1 MSENIIINR
10 DCLAALRDLPDES
23 VNSCVTS
30 PPYYALR
37 DYGMDAQIGRE
48 DSPEEYICRLVLV
61 FREVRRVLTA
71 DGTLWLNIADTYSHP
86 TKSSIL
92 RGTPGGTGN
101 KGGYLDPKNPK
112 GRNGQSVSLARRAS
126 ECKQK
131 DMIGI
136 PWLLAF
142 ALRADGWYL
151 RSDIIWYKA
160 NPMPESCKDRPS
172 RCYEHVFL
180 LTKSKKY
187 YYDALAI
194 AEPIAE
200 GTAQRYKGGRSA
212 SSKYAEEIPGQG
224 KVQKLNAARAAGT
237 ITDADIS
244 PVRNARDVWHINTVP
259 YKGGHFAAYPP
270 KLAERCILAGCPR
283 GGIVLDPF
291 FGSGTTGL
299 AAVKNDRRYIG
310 IELNAEYCELAKE
323 RIGGAKL
330 RASRKSQKATACNLP
345 MKNGQATSLTSISR
359 NRRKRLTVWTRQMR
373 QFRRKRSSSENV
385 PLTKRRAKQRCGFT
399 LKNKTSRQ
407 RTRRASTKAPCA
419 P

>member
-23 VNSCVTS
+23 VNCCVTS

-48 DSPEEYICRLVLV
+48 DSPEEYIRRLVLV
-61 FREVRRVLTA
+61 FREVRRVLTE
-71 DGTLWLNIADTYSHP
+71 DGTLWLNIADTYC
-86 TKSSIL
+86 
-92 RGTPGGTGN
+92 GTGN

-151 RSDIIWYKA
+151 RSDIIWCKA

-187 YYDALAI
+187 YYDALSI

-200 GTAQRYKGGRSA
+200 GTAARYKGGRSA

-270 KLAERCILAGCPR
+270 KLAEKCILAGCPR
-283 GGIVLDPF
+283 GGVVLAPF

-299 AAVKNDRRYIG
+299 AAVKNDRCYIG

-323 RIGGAKL
+323 RIGGVKL
-330 RASRKSQKATACNLP
+330 
-345 MKNGQATSLTSISR
+345 
-359 NRRKRLTVWTRQMR
+359 
-373 QFRRKRSSSENV
+373 
-385 PLTKRRAKQRCGFT
+385 
-399 LKNKTSRQ
+399 
-407 RTRRASTKAPCA
+407 
-419 P
+419 

>member
-10 DCLAALRDLPDES
+10 DCLLALRDLPDES
-23 VNSCVTS
+23 VNCCVTS

-48 DSPEEYICRLVLV
+48 DSPEEYIRRLVLV

-71 DGTLWLNIADTYSHP
+71 DGTLWLNIADTYC
-86 TKSSIL
+86 
-92 RGTPGGTGN
+92 GTGN

-151 RSDIIWYKA
+151 RSDIIWCKA

-172 RCYEHVFL
+172 RCHEHVFL

-187 YYDALAI
+187 YYDAIAI

-200 GTAQRYKGGRSA
+200 GTAARYKGGRSA

-283 GGIVLDPF
+283 GGVVLDPF

-330 RASRKSQKATACNLP
+330 
-345 MKNGQATSLTSISR
+345 
-359 NRRKRLTVWTRQMR
+359 
-373 QFRRKRSSSENV
+373 
-385 PLTKRRAKQRCGFT
+385 
-399 LKNKTSRQ
+399 
-407 RTRRASTKAPCA
+407 
-419 P
+419 

>member
-10 DCLAALRDLPDES
+10 DCLLALRDLPDES
-23 VNSCVTS
+23 VNCCVTS

-48 DSPEEYICRLVLV
+48 DSPEEYIRRLVLV
-61 FREVRRVLTA
+61 FREVRRVLTN
-71 DGTLWLNIADTYSHP
+71 DGTLWLNIADTYC
-86 TKSSIL
+86 
-92 RGTPGGTGN
+92 GTGN

-151 RSDIIWYKA
+151 RSNIIWCKA

-200 GTAQRYKGGRSA
+200 GTAARYKGGRSA

-237 ITDADIS
+237 ISDADIS

-323 RIGGAKL
+323 RIGGVKL
-330 RASRKSQKATACNLP
+330 
-345 MKNGQATSLTSISR
+345 
-359 NRRKRLTVWTRQMR
+359 
-373 QFRRKRSSSENV
+373 
-385 PLTKRRAKQRCGFT
+385 
-399 LKNKTSRQ
+399 
-407 RTRRASTKAPCA
+407 
-419 P
+419 

>member
-10 DCLAALRDLPDES
+10 DCLLALRDLPDES
-23 VNSCVTS
+23 VNCCVTS

-48 DSPEEYICRLVLV
+48 DSPEEYIRRLVLV

-71 DGTLWLNIADTYSHP
+71 DGTLWLNIADTYC
-86 TKSSIL
+86 
-92 RGTPGGTGN
+92 GTGN

-112 GRNGQSVSLARRAS
+112 GRNGQSISLARRAS

-151 RSDIIWYKA
+151 RSDIIWCKA

-200 GTAQRYKGGRSA
+200 GTAARYKGGRSV

-299 AAVKNDRRYIG
+299 VAVKNDRRYIG

-330 RASRKSQKATACNLP
+330 
-345 MKNGQATSLTSISR
+345 
-359 NRRKRLTVWTRQMR
+359 
-373 QFRRKRSSSENV
+373 
-385 PLTKRRAKQRCGFT
+385 
-399 LKNKTSRQ
+399 
-407 RTRRASTKAPCA
+407 
-419 P
+419 

>member
-23 VNSCVTS
+23 VNCCVTS

-48 DSPEEYICRLVLV
+48 DSPEEYIRRLVLV

-71 DGTLWLNIADTYSHP
+71 DGTLWLNIADTYC
-86 TKSSIL
+86 
-92 RGTPGGTGN
+92 GTCN

-151 RSDIIWYKA
+151 RSDIIWCKA

-200 GTAQRYKGGRSA
+200 GTAARYKGGRSA
-212 SSKYAEEIPGQG
+212 SSKHAEEIPGQG

-270 KLAERCILAGCPR
+270 KLAERCILAGCPC

-299 AAVKNDRRYIG
+299 SAVKNDRRYIG

-323 RIGGAKL
+323 RIGGVKL
-330 RASRKSQKATACNLP
+330 
-345 MKNGQATSLTSISR
+345 
-359 NRRKRLTVWTRQMR
+359 
-373 QFRRKRSSSENV
+373 
-385 PLTKRRAKQRCGFT
+385 
-399 LKNKTSRQ
+399 
-407 RTRRASTKAPCA
+407 
-419 P
+419 

>member
-10 DCLAALRDLPDES
+10 DCLLALRDLPDES
-23 VNSCVTS
+23 VNCCVTS

-48 DSPEEYICRLVLV
+48 DSPEEYIRRLVLV
-61 FREVRRVLTA
+61 FREVRRVLTN
-71 DGTLWLNIADTYSHP
+71 DGTLWLNIADTYC
-86 TKSSIL
+86 
-92 RGTPGGTGN
+92 GTGN

-112 GRNGQSVSLARRAS
+112 GRSGQSVSLARRAS

-151 RSDIIWYKA
+151 RSDIIWCKA

-200 GTAQRYKGGRSA
+200 GTAARYKGGRSA

-237 ITDADIS
+237 ITDAEIS

-323 RIGGAKL
+323 RIGGVKL
-330 RASRKSQKATACNLP
+330 
-345 MKNGQATSLTSISR
+345 
-359 NRRKRLTVWTRQMR
+359 
-373 QFRRKRSSSENV
+373 
-385 PLTKRRAKQRCGFT
+385 
-399 LKNKTSRQ
+399 
-407 RTRRASTKAPCA
+407 
-419 P
+419 

>member
-23 VNSCVTS
+23 VNCCVTS

-48 DSPEEYICRLVLV
+48 DSPEEYIRRLVLV
-61 FREVRRVLTA
+61 FREVRRVLTE

-86 TKSSIL
+86 TKSTIL
-92 RGTPGGTGN
+92 QGTPGGTGN

-151 RSDIIWYKA
+151 RSDIIWCKA

-187 YYDALAI
+187 YYDVLAI

-200 GTAQRYKGGRSA
+200 GTAARYKGGRSA

-323 RIGGAKL
+323 RIGGMKL
-330 RASRKSQKATACNLP
+330 
-345 MKNGQATSLTSISR
+345 
-359 NRRKRLTVWTRQMR
+359 
-373 QFRRKRSSSENV
+373 
-385 PLTKRRAKQRCGFT
+385 
-399 LKNKTSRQ
+399 
-407 RTRRASTKAPCA
+407 
-419 P
+419 

>member
-10 DCLAALRDLPDES
+10 DCLLALRDLPDES
-23 VNSCVTS
+23 VNCCVTS

-48 DSPEEYICRLVLV
+48 DSPEEYIRRLVLV

-71 DGTLWLNIADTYSHP
+71 DGTLWLNIADTYC
-86 TKSSIL
+86 
-92 RGTPGGTGN
+92 GTGN

-126 ECKQK
+126 GCKQK

-151 RSDIIWYKA
+151 RSDIIWCKA

-200 GTAQRYKGGRSA
+200 GTAARYKGGRSV

-323 RIGGAKL
+323 RIGGVKL
-330 RASRKSQKATACNLP
+330 
-345 MKNGQATSLTSISR
+345 
-359 NRRKRLTVWTRQMR
+359 
-373 QFRRKRSSSENV
+373 
-385 PLTKRRAKQRCGFT
+385 
-399 LKNKTSRQ
+399 
-407 RTRRASTKAPCA
+407 
-419 P
+419 

>member
-10 DCLAALRDLPDES
+10 DCLLALRDLPDES
-23 VNSCVTS
+23 VNCCVTS

-48 DSPEEYICRLVLV
+48 DSPEEYIRRLVIV
-61 FREVRRVLTA
+61 FREVRRVLTE
-71 DGTLWLNIADTYSHP
+71 DGTLWLNIADTYC
-86 TKSSIL
+86 
-92 RGTPGGTGN
+92 GTGN

-151 RSDIIWYKA
+151 RSDIIWCKA

-200 GTAQRYKGGRSA
+200 GTAARYKGGRSA

-283 GGIVLDPF
+283 GGVVLDPF

-323 RIGGAKL
+323 RIGGVKL
-330 RASRKSQKATACNLP
+330 
-345 MKNGQATSLTSISR
+345 
-359 NRRKRLTVWTRQMR
+359 
-373 QFRRKRSSSENV
+373 
-385 PLTKRRAKQRCGFT
+385 
-399 LKNKTSRQ
+399 
-407 RTRRASTKAPCA
+407 
-419 P
+419 

>member
-10 DCLAALRDLPDES
+10 DCLLALRDLPDES
-23 VNSCVTS
+23 VNCCVTS

-48 DSPEEYICRLVLV
+48 DNPEEYIRRLVLV
-61 FREVRRVLTA
+61 FRELRRVLTA
-71 DGTLWLNIADTYSHP
+71 DGTLWLNIADTYC
-86 TKSSIL
+86 
-92 RGTPGGTGN
+92 GTGN

-151 RSDIIWYKA
+151 RSDIIWCKA

-200 GTAQRYKGGRSA
+200 GTVARYKGGRSA

-323 RIGGAKL
+323 RIGGVKL
-330 RASRKSQKATACNLP
+330 
-345 MKNGQATSLTSISR
+345 
-359 NRRKRLTVWTRQMR
+359 
-373 QFRRKRSSSENV
+373 
-385 PLTKRRAKQRCGFT
+385 
-399 LKNKTSRQ
+399 
-407 RTRRASTKAPCA
+407 
-419 P
+419 

>member
-10 DCLAALRDLPDES
+10 DCLLALRDLPDES
-23 VNSCVTS
+23 VNCCVTS

-48 DSPEEYICRLVLV
+48 DSPEEYIRRLVLV
-61 FREVRRVLTA
+61 FREVRRVLTN
-71 DGTLWLNIADTYSHP
+71 DGTLWLNIADTYC
-86 TKSSIL
+86 
-92 RGTPGGTGN
+92 GTGN
-101 KGGYLDPKNPK
+101 KSGYLDPKNPK
-112 GRNGQSVSLARRAS
+112 GKNGQSVSLARRAS
-126 ECKQK
+126 ECKEK

-151 RSDIIWYKA
+151 RSDIIWCKA

-180 LTKSKKY
+180 LTKSEKY

-200 GTAQRYKGGRSA
+200 GTAARYKGGRSA
-212 SSKYAEEIPGQG
+212 RSKYAEEIPGQG

-323 RIGGAKL
+323 RIGGMKL
-330 RASRKSQKATACNLP
+330 
-345 MKNGQATSLTSISR
+345 
-359 NRRKRLTVWTRQMR
+359 
-373 QFRRKRSSSENV
+373 
-385 PLTKRRAKQRCGFT
+385 
-399 LKNKTSRQ
+399 
-407 RTRRASTKAPCA
+407 
-419 P
+419 

>member
-10 DCLAALRDLPDES
+10 DCLLALRDLPDES
-23 VNSCVTS
+23 VNCCVTS

-48 DSPEEYICRLVLV
+48 DSPEEYIRRLVLV
-61 FREVRRVLTA
+61 FREVRRVLTN
-71 DGTLWLNIADTYSHP
+71 DGTLWLNIADTYC
-86 TKSSIL
+86 
-92 RGTPGGTGN
+92 GTGN

-151 RSDIIWYKA
+151 RSDIIWCKA

-200 GTAQRYKGGRSA
+200 GTAARYKGGRSA

-244 PVRNARDVWHINTVP
+244 PVRNARDVWYINTVP

-283 GGIVLDPF
+283 GGVVLDPF

-330 RASRKSQKATACNLP
+330 
-345 MKNGQATSLTSISR
+345 
-359 NRRKRLTVWTRQMR
+359 
-373 QFRRKRSSSENV
+373 
-385 PLTKRRAKQRCGFT
+385 
-399 LKNKTSRQ
+399 
-407 RTRRASTKAPCA
+407 
-419 P
+419 

>member
-23 VNSCVTS
+23 VNCCVTS

-48 DSPEEYICRLVLV
+48 DNPEEYIRRLVLV
-61 FREVRRVLTA
+61 FREVRRVLTH
-71 DGTLWLNIADTYSHP
+71 DGTLWLNIADTYC
-86 TKSSIL
+86 
-92 RGTPGGTGN
+92 GTGN

-151 RSDIIWYKA
+151 RSDIIWCKA

-180 LTKSKKY
+180 LTKSRKY

-200 GTAQRYKGGRSA
+200 GTAARYKVGRSA
-212 SSKYAEEIPGQG
+212 SGKYAEEIPGQG

-323 RIGGAKL
+323 RIGGVKL
-330 RASRKSQKATACNLP
+330 
-345 MKNGQATSLTSISR
+345 
-359 NRRKRLTVWTRQMR
+359 
-373 QFRRKRSSSENV
+373 
-385 PLTKRRAKQRCGFT
+385 
-399 LKNKTSRQ
+399 
-407 RTRRASTKAPCA
+407 
-419 P
+419 

>member
-23 VNSCVTS
+23 VNCCVTS

-48 DSPEEYICRLVLV
+48 DSPEEYIRRLVLV

-71 DGTLWLNIADTYSHP
+71 DGTLWLNIADTYC
-86 TKSSIL
+86 
-92 RGTPGGTGN
+92 GTGN

-151 RSDIIWYKA
+151 RSDIIWCKA

-200 GTAQRYKGGRSA
+200 GTAARYKGGRSA

-323 RIGGAKL
+323 RIGGVKL
-330 RASRKSQKATACNLP
+330 
-345 MKNGQATSLTSISR
+345 
-359 NRRKRLTVWTRQMR
+359 
-373 QFRRKRSSSENV
+373 
-385 PLTKRRAKQRCGFT
+385 
-399 LKNKTSRQ
+399 
-407 RTRRASTKAPCA
+407 
-419 P
+419 

>member
-1 MSENIIINR
+1 MNENIIINR
-10 DCLAALRDLPDES
+10 DCLLALRDLPDES
-23 VNSCVTS
+23 VNCCVTS

-48 DSPEEYICRLVLV
+48 DNPEEYIRRLVLV
-61 FREVRRVLTA
+61 FREVRRVLTN
-71 DGTLWLNIADTYSHP
+71 DGTLWLNIADTYC
-86 TKSSIL
+86 
-92 RGTPGGTGN
+92 GTGN

-151 RSDIIWYKA
+151 RSDIIWCKA

-200 GTAQRYKGGRSA
+200 GTAARYKGGRSA

-310 IELNAEYCELAKE
+310 IELNAKYCELAKE
-323 RIGGAKL
+323 RIGGVKL
-330 RASRKSQKATACNLP
+330 
-345 MKNGQATSLTSISR
+345 
-359 NRRKRLTVWTRQMR
+359 
-373 QFRRKRSSSENV
+373 
-385 PLTKRRAKQRCGFT
+385 
-399 LKNKTSRQ
+399 
-407 RTRRASTKAPCA
+407 
-419 P
+419 

>member
-10 DCLAALRDLPDES
+10 DCLLALRDLPDES
-23 VNSCVTS
+23 VNCCVTS

-48 DSPEEYICRLVLV
+48 DSPEEYIRRLVLV
-61 FREVRRVLTA
+61 FREVRRVLTH
-71 DGTLWLNIADTYSHP
+71 DGTLWLNIADTYC
-86 TKSSIL
+86 
-92 RGTPGGTGN
+92 GTGN
-101 KGGYLDPKNPK
+101 KGGYLDPKNSK

-151 RSDIIWYKA
+151 RSDIIWCKA

-194 AEPIAE
+194 SEPIAE
-200 GTAQRYKGGRSA
+200 GTAARYKGGRSA
-212 SSKYAEEIPGQG
+212 NSKYAEEIPGQG
-224 KVQKLNAARAAGT
+224 KVQKLNSARAAGT

-323 RIGGAKL
+323 RIGGVKL
-330 RASRKSQKATACNLP
+330 
-345 MKNGQATSLTSISR
+345 
-359 NRRKRLTVWTRQMR
+359 
-373 QFRRKRSSSENV
+373 
-385 PLTKRRAKQRCGFT
+385 
-399 LKNKTSRQ
+399 
-407 RTRRASTKAPCA
+407 
-419 P
+419 

>member
-1 MSENIIINR
+1 
-10 DCLAALRDLPDES
+10 
-23 VNSCVTS
+23 
-30 PPYYALR
+30 
-37 DYGMDAQIGRE
+37 MDAQIGRE
-48 DSPEEYICRLVLV
+48 DSPEEYIRRLVLV
-61 FREVRRVLTA
+61 FREVRRVLTH
-71 DGTLWLNIADTYSHP
+71 DGTLWLNIADTYC
-86 TKSSIL
+86 
-92 RGTPGGTGN
+92 GTGN

-151 RSDIIWYKA
+151 RSDIIWCKA

-180 LTKSKKY
+180 LTKSKRY

-194 AEPIAE
+194 AKPIAAS
-200 GTAQRYKGGRSA
+200 TAARYKGGRSA
-212 SSKYAEEIPGQG
+212 GGKYADGIPGQG
-224 KVQKLNAARAAGT
+224 KVQKINQARAAGS

-244 PVRNARDVWHINTVP
+244 TVRNARDVWHINTVP

-283 GGIVLDPF
+283 GGVVLDPF

-299 AAVKNDRRYIG
+299 AAVMNDRRYIG
-310 IELNAEYCELAKE
+310 IELNAAYCELARE

-330 RASRKSQKATACNLP
+330 
-345 MKNGQATSLTSISR
+345 
-359 NRRKRLTVWTRQMR
+359 
-373 QFRRKRSSSENV
+373 
-385 PLTKRRAKQRCGFT
+385 
-399 LKNKTSRQ
+399 
-407 RTRRASTKAPCA
+407 
-419 P
+419 

>member
-23 VNSCVTS
+23 VNCCVTS

-48 DSPEEYICRLVLV
+48 DSPEEYIRRLVLV
-61 FREVRRVLTA
+61 FREVRRALTE
-71 DGTLWLNIADTYSHP
+71 DGTLWLNIADTYC
-86 TKSSIL
+86 
-92 RGTPGGTGN
+92 GTGN

-112 GRNGQSVSLARRAS
+112 GRNGQSVSLARRVGD
-126 ECKQK
+126 CKPK
-131 DMIGI
+131 DLIGI

-160 NPMPESCKDRPS
+160 NPMPESCRDRPS

-180 LTKSKKY
+180 LTKSKRY

-194 AEPIAE
+194 AEPIAAS
-200 GTAQRYKGGRSA
+200 TAARYKGGRSA
-212 SSKYAEEIPGQG
+212 GSKYADGIPGQG
-224 KVQKLNAARAAGT
+224 KVQKINQERAAGT

-330 RASRKSQKATACNLP
+330 
-345 MKNGQATSLTSISR
+345 
-359 NRRKRLTVWTRQMR
+359 
-373 QFRRKRSSSENV
+373 
-385 PLTKRRAKQRCGFT
+385 
-399 LKNKTSRQ
+399 
-407 RTRRASTKAPCA
+407 
-419 P
+419 

>member
-10 DCLAALRDLPDES
+10 DCLLALRDLPDES
-23 VNSCVTS
+23 VNGCVTS

-48 DSPEEYICRLVLV
+48 DSPEEYIRRLVLV
-61 FREVRRVLTA
+61 FREVRRVLTE

-86 TKSSIL
+86 TKSTIL
-92 RGTPGGTGN
+92 QGTPGGTGN

-151 RSDIIWYKA
+151 RSDIIWCKA

-187 YYDALAI
+187 YYDVLAI

-200 GTAQRYKGGRSA
+200 GTAARYKGGRSA

-323 RIGGAKL
+323 RIGGMKL
-330 RASRKSQKATACNLP
+330 
-345 MKNGQATSLTSISR
+345 
-359 NRRKRLTVWTRQMR
+359 
-373 QFRRKRSSSENV
+373 
-385 PLTKRRAKQRCGFT
+385 
-399 LKNKTSRQ
+399 
-407 RTRRASTKAPCA
+407 
-419 P
+419 

>member
-10 DCLAALRDLPDES
+10 DCLLALRDLPDES
-23 VNSCVTS
+23 VNCCVTS

-48 DSPEEYICRLVLV
+48 DSPEEYIRRLVLV
-61 FREVRRVLTA
+61 FREVRRVLTN
-71 DGTLWLNIADTYSHP
+71 DGTLWLNIADTYC
-86 TKSSIL
+86 
-92 RGTPGGTGN
+92 GTGN

-151 RSDIIWYKA
+151 RSDIIWCKA

-200 GTAQRYKGGRSA
+200 GTAARYKGGRSA

-283 GGIVLDPF
+283 GGVVLDPF

-323 RIGGAKL
+323 RIGGVKL
-330 RASRKSQKATACNLP
+330 
-345 MKNGQATSLTSISR
+345 
-359 NRRKRLTVWTRQMR
+359 
-373 QFRRKRSSSENV
+373 
-385 PLTKRRAKQRCGFT
+385 
-399 LKNKTSRQ
+399 
-407 RTRRASTKAPCA
+407 
-419 P
+419 

>member
-10 DCLAALRDLPDES
+10 DCLLALRDLPDES
-23 VNSCVTS
+23 VNCCVTS

-48 DSPEEYICRLVLV
+48 DSPEEYIRRLVLV
-61 FREVRRVLTA
+61 FREVRRVLTE
-71 DGTLWLNIADTYSHP
+71 DGTLWLNIADTYC
-86 TKSSIL
+86 
-92 RGTPGGTGN
+92 GTGN

-112 GRNGQSVSLARRAS
+112 GRNGQSISLARRAS

-151 RSDIIWYKA
+151 RSDIIWCKA

-172 RCYEHVFL
+172 RCYEHIFL

-200 GTAQRYKGGRSA
+200 GTAARYKGGRSA

-323 RIGGAKL
+323 RIGGMKL
-330 RASRKSQKATACNLP
+330 
-345 MKNGQATSLTSISR
+345 
-359 NRRKRLTVWTRQMR
+359 
-373 QFRRKRSSSENV
+373 
-385 PLTKRRAKQRCGFT
+385 
-399 LKNKTSRQ
+399 
-407 RTRRASTKAPCA
+407 
-419 P
+419 